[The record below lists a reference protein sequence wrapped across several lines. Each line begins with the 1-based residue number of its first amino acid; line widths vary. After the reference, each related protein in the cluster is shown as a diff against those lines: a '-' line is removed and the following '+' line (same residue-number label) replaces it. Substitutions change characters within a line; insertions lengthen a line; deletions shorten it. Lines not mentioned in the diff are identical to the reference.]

1 MNSPEAIVLRLARRM
16 PFAFCLICAISIQAQ
31 TPPFSPKPEID
42 VASIRQNHTGGRSGV
57 RFTPG
62 NGSPTATNV
71 TLKYLIQWAYD
82 VEDYQVSGG
91 PKWIDSTSFDI
102 TAKLSHDVN
111 PTGDPAQRAYFREMF
126 QPFLA
131 DRFKLVFHRSTREIP
146 AFALVVAKNGPKL
159 KDLGKPENPQ
169 DMKMAGGR
177 GLMVGQ
183 RIPVAILA
191 EALRSIVGRPV
202 EDQTGLKGNYDFRV
216 QWDPGENVP
225 ANNVDGAAPASDR
238 AEASIFTAIQE
249 QLGLRVDSR
258 RKPVE
263 MLIVDS
269 AELPSEN

>member
-1 MNSPEAIVLRLARRM
+1 MTRANAAVAASLASMIPFIPGLAQAPTSP
-16 PFAFCLICAISIQAQ
+16 
-31 TPPFSPKPEID
+31 SPKPEID

-62 NGSPTATNV
+62 NGSPVATNV

-102 TAKLSHDVN
+102 TAKLAQDVN

-126 QPFLA
+126 QPILA

-169 DMKMAGGR
+169 DMKMTGGR
-177 GLMVGQ
+177 GVMVGQ
-183 RIPVAILA
+183 RIPIAILA

-202 EDQTGLKGNYDFRV
+202 EDQTGLKGNYDFRL
-216 QWDPGENVP
+216 QWDPAENTP
-225 ANNVDGAAPASDR
+225 AAPDR
-238 AEASIFTAIQE
+238 VEASIFTAIQE
-249 QLGLRVDSR
+249 QLGLRLDSR
-258 RKPVE
+258 RKLVE
-263 MLIVDS
+263 TLIVDG
-269 AELPSEN
+269 AELPSQN